1 MAQLRQ
7 QRQQQG
13 AAFTQETIEKDAQV
27 MVGDPEEIPQAML
40 DAVSEMARSRTDI
53 RTLWLRQMIR
63 PRRHPQPDHRG
74 GPHRKAGGGL

>member
-1 MAQLRQ
+1 
-7 QRQQQG
+7 
-13 AAFTQETIEKDAQV
+13 

-63 PRRHPQPDHRG
+63 PDGTPSLIIVVDHTG
-74 GPHRKAGGGL
+74 KQEEGL